1 MSDKLTLGQWGEQ
14 EAVRFLRK
22 AGYRVLERNVRTP
35 LGEIDIVARQGGV
48 LVFVEVRTRRGAEGI
63 CRALESVDAGKQRRL
78 DRLALWYLKEKNLS
92 GCRARFDVVAVCQD
106 AKGSSATLI
115 RDAFQS
121 PGRNPR
127 L

>member
-1 MSDKLTLGQWGEQ
+1 MNDKLTLGQRGEQ

-22 AGYRVLERNVRTP
+22 AGYRILERNVRTP
-35 LGEIDIVARQGGV
+35 LGEIDIIARQGGV
-48 LVFVEVRTRRGAEGI
+48 LAFVEVRTRRGADGI
-63 CRALESVDAGKQRRL
+63 CRALESVNARKQRRL

-106 AKGSSATLI
+106 AEGPSATLI

-121 PGRNPR
+121 AKDV
-127 L
+127 

>member
-1 MSDKLTLGQWGEQ
+1 VNDKLTLGQRGEQ

-22 AGYRVLERNVRTP
+22 TGYRILERNVRTP
-35 LGEIDIVARQGGV
+35 LGEIDIIAREGGV
-48 LVFVEVRTRRGAEGI
+48 LAFVEVRTRRGADGI
-63 CRALESVDAGKQRRL
+63 CRALESVNARKQRRL

-92 GCRARFDVVAVCQD
+92 GCRARFDVVAVRED
-106 AKGSSATLI
+106 AEGPSATLI

-121 PGRNPR
+121 LSRGPR